1 MIGLRPYQAQ
11 ESASLLRWI
20 DSEAALV
27 QWAGESFRWPLDQA
41 QLDAYLAG
49 AAGTPP
55 TRLIWT
61 AIAEAGGEAGEIVGH
76 ICLNQIDQRNRKAT
90 ISRVLIEPQA
100 RGRALCTP
108 LIEAVLGV
116 AFDEL
121 GLHRVDLIA
130 FDFNRPA
137 LACYERAGF
146 RLEGQLREDTLVGG
160 EWWSTSLMSILE
172 EEWRRQH
179 P

>member
-1 MIGLRPYQAQ
+1 M
-11 ESASLLRWI
+11 
-20 DSEAALV
+20 
-27 QWAGESFRWPLDQA
+27 
-41 QLDAYLAG
+41 
-49 AAGTPP
+49 
-55 TRLIWT
+55 
-61 AIAEAGGEAGEIVGH
+61 
-76 ICLNQIDQRNRKAT
+76 
-90 ISRVLIEPQA
+90 
-100 RGRALCTP
+100 
-108 LIEAVLGV
+108 LGV

>member
-1 MIGLRPYQAQ
+1 MIGLRPYQAH
-11 ESASLLRWI
+11 ESASLLCWI
-20 DSEAALV
+20 DTEAALV
-27 QWAGESFRWPLDQA
+27 QWAGHSFRWPLDQA

-49 AAGTPP
+49 AAGAPP

-61 AIAEAGGEAGEIVGH
+61 AVDAGEIVGH
-76 ICLNQIDQRNRKAT
+76 VCLNQIDQHDRKAT
-90 ISRVLIEPQA
+90 ISRVLIAPQA

-121 GLHRVDLIA
+121 GLHRVDLA
-130 FDFNRPA
+130 TFDFNRPA

-146 RLEGQLREDTLVGG
+146 RLEGQLREDILLGG

-172 EEWRRQH
+172 GEWRRQH